1 MIEDI
6 LFSKLYKNKNYLT
19 KLFEARNKISYDAII
34 ENIFSKN
41 AVYYKDFDEEKITL
55 VIKPHLYYIEKNTN
69 NIKNKMLKTC
79 QDVIATPPYSPLCNF
94 IKLKSDNDDAQYY
107 AYGCVKYITL
117 NYKTGLVLLRA
128 DVVYFPSDN
137 KDKSYIDDM
146 MIDGLLKIGNHLVGT
161 SLSDL
166 SKSYNREIKDAL
178 LQFSVINKDKDLDK
192 NNNNDEKDVTN
203 KDEQKT
209 IKKYTYKPAPNLWKY
224 DVDTTDDTTEKSK
237 SDLTMHIKSYKDSKG
252 VLPFLYTNEVVTDD
266 RARKYNDVCNMVENN
281 VVALEDKLLT
291 NLTSTVKYNKNNINM
306 PSDMREDI
314 HAEYENNYEE
324 IDGVKYIKKFD
335 SYLNGISSHQ
345 DQKQLRKIS
354 VNVCDVY
361 LRAMADA
368 KKFVFNK
375 DYINSK
381 GLNYNLHLYLTE
393 VLSPLAVVANKCHWN
408 KLHENEGFEVFRD
421 YVKLP
426 ENNDFVNEAY
436 INYPTE
442 SNFPLADSAI
452 YINGYRL
459 YVSTKA
465 GLNGLGAQA
474 SIKSL
479 HQFMYNPENPNELT
493 GLAQEMKNT
502 YPEQFALFEMF
513 LTKGVNYLNWK
524 EISKIT
530 NNQVSTKFELQ
541 KYVNLNKDVYTT
553 IIMKVL
559 QAAAFQF
566 VQVNCKA
573 SSTTDDFHFDYR
585 VQYPAVFKGNVDI
598 EIPDKGY
605 IKFHI
610 VEAQ

>member
-6 LFSKLYKNKNYLT
+6 LFSKIYNNKNYLT

-69 NIKNKMLKTC
+69 DIKNKMRKNC
-79 QDVIATPPYSPLCNF
+79 QDVIATPPYSPLSNF

-117 NYKTGLVLLRA
+117 NYKTGFVLLRA
-128 DVVYFPSDN
+128 DIVYFPSDEN
-137 KDKSYIDDM
+137 KSYTNDID
-146 MIDGLLKIGNHLVGT
+146 IERLLKIDNQLVGT

-178 LQFSVINKDKDLDK
+178 LQFSVINKNKDLDK
-192 NNNNDEKDVTN
+192 NNINDEKDDTN
-203 KDEQKT
+203 KDEQKST
-209 IKKYTYKPAPNLWKY
+209 KKYIHKPAPNLWKY
-224 DVDTTDDTTEKSK
+224 NVDITDDTTEKSK

-266 RARKYNDVCNMVENN
+266 RARKYQNVCDMVENN
-281 VVALEDKLLT
+281 VAALEEKLLT
-291 NLTSTVKYNKNNINM
+291 NLASTVKYNKNNINM
-306 PSDMREDI
+306 QNDMRKDI
-314 HAEYENNYEE
+314 HKEYEDNYEE
-324 IDGVKYIKKFD
+324 RDGIKYVKSFD
-335 SYLNGISSHQ
+335 NYLNGISSHQ
-345 DQKQLRKIS
+345 DLKHLSKIS
-354 VNVCDVY
+354 INVCDVY

-368 KKFVFNK
+368 KKFVFDK

-393 VLSPLAVVANKCHWN
+393 ILSPLAVVANKCHWN

-479 HQFMYNPENPNELT
+479 HQFMHNPENPNELT

-573 SSTTDDFHFDYR
+573 SSTTDNFHFDYR